1 MIHSNYYY
9 LVIKLRQV
17 ELPILATLNKG
28 KSLRILHLSDL
39 HLTPK
44 QKNKISDLKELSSL
58 DPDLTVVTGDFLAHR
73 DSVPAVIDALGGL
86 LQKPGFFVF
95 GSNDYY
101 APTIK
106 NPISYLFSDSSGS
119 RLGAK
124 LPWLKLQSELV
135 KAGWLNLNQRK
146 LTTSINGITIE
157 ARGTDDAHL
166 KRDDYEAV
174 SGKRNPD
181 AQLSIGVT
189 HAPYARLLNAM
200 HEDKL
205 DLIIAG
211 HTHGG
216 QVRLPLPNFL
226 GGSRALTTNCDLP
239 TWRARGLSKIGDQ
252 PWLHVSAGIGTSPFA
267 PFRLASPPEATLLTL
282 SEILN

>member
-1 MIHSNYYY
+1 MLLSAYYW

-17 ELPILATLNKG
+17 ELPIFKQG
-28 KSLRILHLSDL
+28 QSLRILHLSDL

-44 QKNKISDLKELSSL
+44 QKNKIADLKKLSSL
-58 DPDLTVVTGDFLAHR
+58 DPDLTIITGDFLAHQ
-73 DSVPAVIDALGGL
+73 DSVPVVIDALAGL
-86 LQKPGFFVF
+86 LSKPGFFVF

-101 APTIK
+101 APTLK
-106 NPISYLFSDSSGS
+106 NPVSYLFSNSSGG
-119 RLGAK
+119 RLGRN
-124 LPWLKLQSELV
+124 LPWLKLQTELV

-146 LTTSINGITIE
+146 LLTSINGITIE

-166 KRDDYEAV
+166 KRDNYGAV

-189 HAPYARLLNAM
+189 HAPYLRLLDAM
-200 HEDKL
+200 HQDNL

-239 TWRARGLSKIGDQ
+239 TWRARGLTKFGSE
-252 PWLHVSAGIGTSPFA
+252 PYLHVSAGMGTSPFA
-267 PFRLASPPEATLLTL
+267 RIRVASPPEVSLVTLV
-282 SEILN
+282 SKN

>member
-1 MIHSNYYY
+1 M
-9 LVIKLRQV
+9 IKLRQV
-17 ELPILATLNKG
+17 ELPIFTTLNKG

-44 QKNKISDLKELSSL
+44 QKNKIADLKKLSSL
-58 DPDLTVVTGDFLAHR
+58 DPDLTIVTGDFLAHR

-86 LQKPGFFVF
+86 LHKPGFFVF

-106 NPISYLFSDSSGS
+106 NPISYLFSNSSGG
-119 RLGAK
+119 RRGGN
-124 LPWLKLQSELV
+124 LPWLKLQNKLV

-146 LTTSINGITIE
+146 LVTSINGITIE

-166 KRDDYEAV
+166 NRDDYEAV
-174 SGKRNPD
+174 SGKKNPD
-181 AQLSIGVT
+181 VHLSIGVT
-189 HAPYARLLNAM
+189 HAPYARLLDAM
-200 HEDKL
+200 AKDNL

-216 QVRLPLPNFL
+216 QVRLPLPKFL

-239 TWRARGLSKIGDQ
+239 TWRARGLSKVVDQ
-252 PWLHVSAGIGTSPFA
+252 PWLHISAGVGTSPFA

-282 SEILN
+282 VNP

>member
-1 MIHSNYYY
+1 MLLSAYYW

-17 ELPILATLNKG
+17 ELPIFKQG
-28 KSLRILHLSDL
+28 QSLRILHLSDL

-44 QKNKISDLKELSSL
+44 QKNKVSDLKELADL
-58 DPDLTVVTGDFLAHR
+58 DPDLTIVTGDFLAHQ
-73 DSVPAVIDALGGL
+73 DSVPVVIDALSGL
-86 LQKPGFFVF
+86 LAKPGFFVF

-101 APTIK
+101 APTLK
-106 NPISYLFSDSSGS
+106 NPFLYLFSNSGGS
-119 RLGAK
+119 RHGGN
-124 LPWLKLQSELV
+124 LPWLKLQNELV

-146 LTTSINGITIE
+146 LITLINGITIE

-166 KRDDYEAV
+166 KRDNYEAV

-189 HAPYARLLNAM
+189 HAPYVRLLDAM
-200 HEDKL
+200 HKDTL

-239 TWRARGLSKIGDQ
+239 TWRARGLSKVADQ
-252 PWLHVSAGIGTSPFA
+252 PWLHVSAGIGTNPFT
-267 PFRLASPPEATLLTL
+267 PFRLASPPEATLITL
-282 SEILN
+282 VDSN

>member
-1 MIHSNYYY
+1 M
-9 LVIKLRQV
+9 IKLRQV
-17 ELPILATLNKG
+17 ELPIFKQG
-28 KSLRILHLSDL
+28 QSLRILHLSDL

-44 QKNKISDLKELSSL
+44 QKNKIADLKKLSSL
-58 DPDLTVVTGDFLAHR
+58 DPDLTIITGDFLAHQ
-73 DSVPAVIDALGGL
+73 DSVPVVIDALAGL
-86 LQKPGFFVF
+86 LSKPGFFVF

-101 APTIK
+101 APTLK
-106 NPISYLFSDSSGS
+106 NPVSYLFSNSSGG
-119 RLGAK
+119 RLGRN
-124 LPWLKLQSELV
+124 LPWLKLQTELV

-146 LTTSINGITIE
+146 LLTSINGITIE

-166 KRDDYEAV
+166 KRDNYGAV

-189 HAPYARLLNAM
+189 HAPYLRLLDAM
-200 HEDKL
+200 HQDNL

-239 TWRARGLSKIGDQ
+239 TWRARGLSKVADQ
-252 PWLHVSAGIGTSPFA
+252 PWLHVSAGVGTSPFA

-282 SEILN
+282 T